1 MRVFSTKSVK
11 LMLERNPAPPSLPCL
26 ILAASLS
33 NPASAAVDGA
43 WQGSA
48 DIAFSR
54 SAGNTSAT
62 TYALTVD
69 ETRATEQNK
78 TSLYASA
85 LYGKS
90 QGEITADKSRI
101 SGRYDR
107 NLSRRVFS
115 FGLLEFERDRLA
127 NLKLRSNG
135 GGGLGYHMLAEEPNK
150 FDIFGGL
157 SRSNSRRISGPSVS
171 QSELLLSEESE
182 HKLGDKTLLKQKLSY
197 YPNTE
202 DLAEFRT
209 VFYSSLIFKL
219 NGTVGL
225 SLSLQNKYS
234 SDSGSGIK
242 HSDTVFLT
250 GLNIKL

>member
-1 MRVFSTKSVK
+1 
-11 LMLERNPAPPSLPCL
+11 MLERHTASFFFPFFL
-26 ILAASLS
+26 LAAFLPSPS
-33 NPASAAVDGA
+33 FAAAVGT

-54 SAGNTSAT
+54 SAGNTNAT
-62 TYALTVD
+62 TYALAVD
-69 ETRATEQNK
+69 EARTTEENK
-78 TSLYASA
+78 ISLYASA

-90 QGEITADKSRI
+90 QGEITADKSKI
-101 SGRYDR
+101 SGRYDH

-135 GGGLGYHMLAEEPNK
+135 GGGLGYHVLTEEPDK

-157 SRSNSRRISGPSVS
+157 TRSNSRRISGPSVS
-171 QSELLLSEESE
+171 QNELLLSEESE

-197 YPNTE
+197 YPNTG
-202 DLAEFRT
+202 DFAEFRT

-234 SDSGSGIK
+234 SDVGSGVK